1 MYYLNSFASFALIP
15 VRHNPLT
22 HGPRSL
28 IPLHNLA
35 LFLCLLLSFA
45 VRAFAQEDDEVVR
58 VNTEL
63 VVLNVT
69 VTDKAGEY
77 VPGLKLSHFKVFED
91 GKEVPVHAIKNF
103 GVHEAPFAS
112 VVLLDTSGSMET
124 RLSLGRSAAIRFLDG
139 LRLEDVAAVYKFD
152 YKIEQLQDFSSGRD
166 LAPMAYTIKA
176 RGMTTL
182 YDAIIEAVNALSQR
196 QEARKA
202 IVVLS
207 DGMDTYSKA
216 SASKALEA
224 AMAIGATIY
233 TVDMSASSGGVT
245 RNTQTAMVLKSFAE
259 KSGGRFVA
267 TPGGPA
273 LRDAF
278 ASIASELGHQYTISY
293 RPINQAKDGRWRSL
307 EVKVSRDDL
316 VVRTRKGYR
325 LPKR

>member
-1 MYYLNSFASFALIP
+1 MAPRRQQTFAFRLIY
-15 VRHNPLT
+15 T
-22 HGPRSL
+22 
-28 IPLHNLA
+28 
-35 LFLCLLLSFA
+35 LLLIC
-45 VRAFAQEDDEVVR
+45 AFLSIAREASAQQEDEVVR

-77 VPGLKLSHFKVFED
+77 VPRLRLSDFKVYED
-91 GKEVPVHAIKNF
+91 GKEIPATVISNF
-103 GVHEAPFAS
+103 GIQEAPFAS
-112 VVLLDTSGSMET
+112 VVLLDTSGSMQS

-139 LRLEDVAAVYKFD
+139 LRPEDVAAVYKFD
-152 YKIEQLQDFSSGRD
+152 YKIEQVQDFSSGRD
-166 LAPMAYTIKA
+166 LAPMAYALKA

-182 YDAIIEAVNALSQR
+182 YDAIFEAVNALTAR

-207 DGMDTYSKA
+207 DGMDTYSKT
-216 SASKALEA
+216 SSSRALEA
-224 AMAIGATIY
+224 AMAIGASIY
-233 TVDMSASSGGVT
+233 TVDMSATDSAT
-245 RNTQTAMVLKSFAE
+245 RNVQSAMVLKSLAE

-278 ASIASELGHQYTISY
+278 AGIARELGHQYTIVY
-293 RPINQAKDGRWRSL
+293 RPLNQARDGRWRSL

-316 VVRTRKGYR
+316 RVRTRKGYR
-325 LPKR
+325 SPKG